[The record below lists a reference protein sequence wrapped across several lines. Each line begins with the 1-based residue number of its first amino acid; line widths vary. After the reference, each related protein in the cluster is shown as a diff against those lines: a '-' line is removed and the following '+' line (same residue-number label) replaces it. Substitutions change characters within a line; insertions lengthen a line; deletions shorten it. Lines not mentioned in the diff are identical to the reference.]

1 MIMKTRCLCFV
12 YFLLL
17 AQIYSQQ
24 GKIIR
29 FSSANAMFPDSAR
42 LHGHEYNGKK
52 YEAKTHYADS
62 SVLIYVPDYFSD
74 KGKINLVYWFHGWGN
89 NIDSACFQFQLLEQF
104 QSSQRNAIFI
114 FPEGP
119 KNAPDSYGGKLEN
132 PEVFQNLTKEVI
144 AKLRENSVIKKN
156 SVFQINDYSI
166 SLAGHSGA
174 YRVISK
180 IINKT
185 QISEVILFDAL
196 YGGNF
201 DYLQWLSN
209 PENRFINIY
218 TKDGGTFENSQ
229 LILSKLTDSLHVPV
243 LSVFEDEI
251 NEILLVANRKLFI
264 FSKVGHNEVITHS
277 LNWERFLRY
286 IPKKA
291 SVNTRN

>member
-1 MIMKTRCLCFV
+1 MINKKRCLYFV
-12 YFLLL
+12 FILFYT
-17 AQIYSQQ
+17 QIYSQQ
-24 GKIIR
+24 GKVIR
-29 FSSANAMFPDSAR
+29 FSSTHAMFPDSAR
-42 LHGHEYNGKK
+42 LHGYAYNGKQ
-52 YEAKTHYADS
+52 YASTTHYTDS

-132 PEVFQNLTKEVI
+132 PEVFQYLTKEVVE
-144 AKLRENSVIKKN
+144 KLCENSVIKKN
-156 SVFQINDYSI
+156 RLFQINDYSI

-196 YGGNF
+196 YGGNI

-209 PENRFINIY
+209 PEHRFINIY

-229 LILSKLTDSLHVPV
+229 LILNKLTDSLHVPV
-243 LSVFEDEI
+243 LSVTEDDI
-251 NEILLVANRKLFI
+251 NETLLVSNRKLFI
-264 FSKVGHNEVITHS
+264 FSNVGHNEVITHS
-277 LNWERFLRY
+277 LNWKRFLRY
-286 IPKKA
+286 IPPKG
-291 SVNTRN
+291 SINTRN